1 MSEIEAFFNHS
12 IQWFWGMI
20 WVRDP
25 GHRLYWFFLLCFFAV
40 GSCVYLI
47 KKPGNS
53 SLVTFLLP
61 KDVLTHRST
70 YTDLKIYLLNGVL
83 GTLINIAT
91 LIASTALIASGVNS
105 FLNSTLGI
113 LQEQFSS
120 TFGIKV
126 GFGIAFLLLTD
137 FSVFFAHYLHHRIPY
152 LWSFHKTHHSAEVL
166 TPITAY
172 RFHPIELILSGLI
185 LSLCVGPL
193 VGIYEYLF
201 DSNYF
206 TSNPTVFGV
215 AMLLWLLT
223 ANFRHS
229 HIPLHYPRIVS
240 RWLVSPAMHN
250 I

>member
-137 FSVFFAHYLHHRIPY
+137 FSVCLLYTSPSPRDRQKSRMP
-152 LWSFHKTHHSAEVL
+152 SSA
-166 TPITAY
+166 
-172 RFHPIELILSGLI
+172 
-185 LSLCVGPL
+185 
-193 VGIYEYLF
+193 
-201 DSNYF
+201 
-206 TSNPTVFGV
+206 
-215 AMLLWLLT
+215 
-223 ANFRHS
+223 
-229 HIPLHYPRIVS
+229 
-240 RWLVSPAMHN
+240 
-250 I
+250 